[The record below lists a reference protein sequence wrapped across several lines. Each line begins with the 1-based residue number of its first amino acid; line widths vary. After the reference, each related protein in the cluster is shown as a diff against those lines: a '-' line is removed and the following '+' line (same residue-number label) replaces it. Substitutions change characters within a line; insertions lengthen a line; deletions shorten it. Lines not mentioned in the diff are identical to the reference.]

1 MFQDVFYG
9 MESVRQKVYKEF
21 NKTQESVSED
31 VQIIR
36 KWLQT
41 QPHLPEIMSE

>member
-1 MFQDVFYG
+1 MYQDVFFG
-9 MESVRQKVYKEF
+9 MESVRQKTYKEF
-21 NKTQESVSED
+21 NKTQESVNKD